1 MAMSAQQQW
10 STQPDAAAAMW
21 RLEEDRQAQLLVV
34 RDFLTQL
41 PPSHLVALASL
52 TVQFAPL
59 YRSVWACVADLPP
72 AALIDAFM
80 EAAAADNRLLW
91 FTITNSMFTGVR
103 IGHFADDANHLCA
116 GRTNED
122 GLVRIHRFDA
132 FLRHMHPKF
141 PTAMAEAAFD
151 VIRDLLERDKVLLCT
166 PHHRTSPIAEQLYGA
181 CVRSQCALAT
191 VELFARNNLRY
202 DGIPPAEA
210 AAFYANVLYSFR
222 GCCLLCRRPLA
233 AAAAAAGQQQA

>member
-1 MAMSAQQQW
+1 MSAQKQQW
-10 STQPDAAAAMW
+10 STQPDAAAATW

-41 PPSHLVALASL
+41 HPSHLVALASL

-59 YRSVWACVADLPP
+59 YSSVWAWVADLPP

-91 FTITNSMFTGVR
+91 FTISNSMFTGVR
-103 IGHFADDANHLCA
+103 IGHYADDANHICT
-116 GRTNED
+116 GRTDEE
-122 GLVRIHRFDA
+122 GPVRIHRFDA

-141 PTAMAEAAFD
+141 PNDMADAGY
-151 VIRDLLERDKVLLCT
+151 VLIRDLLERDRDIRCT
-166 PHHRTSPIAEQLYGA
+166 PHHRTSPIAEQLFGA
-181 CVRSQCALAT
+181 CVRNQRALTT
-191 VELFARNNLRY
+191 VEKFAGQYLRY

-222 GCCLLCRRPLA
+222 GRCLICRRPLA
-233 AAAAAAGQQQA
+233 AAAAAGQQQA

>member
-1 MAMSAQQQW
+1 MSAQQQW

-34 RDFLTQL
+34 RDCLTQL
-41 PPSHLVALASL
+41 PPHHLVALASL

-59 YRSVWACVADLPP
+59 YRSVWASVADLSP

-91 FTITNSMFTGVR
+91 FTITNRMFTGVR
-103 IGHFADDANHLCA
+103 IGHFADDANHLCI

-132 FLRHMHPKF
+132 FLRHIDSEF
-141 PTAMAEAAFD
+141 SIAVAEAVF
-151 VIRDLLERDKVLLCT
+151 VLIRDLLERDKVLLCT
-166 PHHRTSPIAEQLYGA
+166 PHRCTSPIAERLFGA
-181 CVRSQCALAT
+181 CVRSQHALTT
-191 VELFARNNLRY
+191 VELFALKNLRY
-202 DGIPPAEA
+202 DGIPPAEE
-210 AAFYANVLYSFR
+210 AAFANILYSFR
-222 GCCLLCRRPLA
+222 GCCLICRRPLA
-233 AAAAAAGQQQA
+233 AAAAAGQQQA